1 MKEKKPTTE
10 SFDQRDPWVQP
21 TYRTG
26 GTQPPKSH
34 GSLIAFLL
42 VVIIF
47 LCGISTALGLMNI
60 RLFQQLTTVS
70 HEETSPIVFSP
81 SRAAT
86 ADIPDAPLGFIGQ
99 EISDFWQRYH
109 NLPQGIYV
117 TEVLEGSDACNQ
129 GVLPGDILVSI
140 NDIPVSSLTE
150 LQELLSACSAGTH
163 ISAEFIRQDQ
173 TISLILTLE

>member
-10 SFDQRDPWVQP
+10 SFGEWEDWAQR

-34 GSLIAFLL
+34 GGLIAFLL

-60 RLFQQLTTVS
+60 RLFRQLSTLS
-70 HEETSPIVFSP
+70 HEETSPVVFSQ
-81 SRAAT
+81 STKSAESESH
-86 ADIPDAPLGFIGQ
+86 APLGFHGQ
-99 EISDFWQRYH
+99 EVSTFWQNYH

-117 TEVLEGSDACNQ
+117 TEVLAGSSASKQ
-129 GVLPGDILVSI
+129 GVLPGDILVSV
-140 NDIPVSSLTE
+140 NDQPVTDTAT
-150 LQELLSACSAGTH
+150 LQQLLSVCKTGDPLAVK
-163 ISAEFIRQDQ
+163 FIREGQEILL
-173 TISLILTLE
+173 TLILE